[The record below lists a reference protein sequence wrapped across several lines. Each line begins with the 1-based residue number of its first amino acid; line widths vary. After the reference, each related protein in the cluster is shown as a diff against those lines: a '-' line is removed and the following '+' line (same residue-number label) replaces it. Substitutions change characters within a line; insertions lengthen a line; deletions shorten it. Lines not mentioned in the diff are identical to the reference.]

1 MGETTSLSAIPAF
14 VAGLL
19 SFLSPCVLPLIP
31 GYLSFISGVS
41 FEEVSA
47 DKGADVARL
56 KVMGNALLFV
66 AGFSIIFIAL
76 GATATSLGQYL
87 NTQLQLLSKI
97 AGAVIIVFG
106 LHVMGVFTLTPL
118 YREKRIHLQKKPLGV
133 FGALLAGMAF
143 AFGWTPCIGPILAGI
158 LAYAAT
164 QETLWQGVWLLSVY
178 SAGLAIPFLVAAY
191 GLRYFYQFFDRIK
204 RHMGK
209 INAASGVLLVGI
221 GLLMMTNNLT
231 WIASKFSFLN
241 RFAF

>member
-1 MGETTSLSAIPAF
+1 MAEAHTLTAIPAF

-47 DKGADVARL
+47 DTGAGAARI

-66 AGFSIIFIAL
+66 LGFSIIFILL
-76 GATATSLGQYL
+76 GATATTLGQYL
-87 NTQLQLLSKI
+87 NTKLDLLAKI

-106 LHVMGVFTLTPL
+106 LHVMGVFTLTSL

-133 FGALLAGMAF
+133 FGAVLAGMAF

-164 QETLWQGVWLLSVY
+164 SDTLWQGVWLLSVY
-178 SAGLAIPFLVAAY
+178 SMGLAIPFLIAAW
-191 GLRYFYQFFDRIK
+191 GLKYFYKAFDRIK
-204 RHMGK
+204 RHMGL
-209 INAASGVLLVGI
+209 INKASGLLLILV
-221 GLLMMTNNLT
+221 GLLMVTNNLT
-231 WIASKFSFLN
+231 WLASKFAFLN
-241 RFAF
+241 GFGL

>member
-1 MGETTSLSAIPAF
+1 MAETTTLSAVPAF

-41 FEEVSA
+41 FEEISA
-47 DKGADVARL
+47 ETGSEAARL

-66 AGFSIIFIAL
+66 IGFSIIFILL

-97 AGAVIIVFG
+97 AGAVIIIFG
-106 LHVMGVFTLTPL
+106 LHVMGLFTLTPL

-133 FGALLAGMAF
+133 FGAILAGMAF

-164 QETLWQGVWLLSVY
+164 SETLWQGVWLLSVY
-178 SAGLAIPFLVAAY
+178 SLGLAIPFLATAF

-204 RHMGK
+204 KHMGK
-209 INAASGVLLVGI
+209 INAASGVLLVVI

-231 WIASKFSFLN
+231 WLAGKFSFLN